1 MPTGR
6 AIIHR
11 TASAIGTAVPAGTAT
26 AGDADGIGRH
36 GLVEGA
42 TGIAREAEID
52 ARLRQIANA
61 DATNNFM
68 DFFLS
73 SLIAAIRQLHTT
85 QTIWRSGNAATS
97 HQ

>member
-1 MPTGR
+1 MVSVD
-6 AIIHR
+6 
-11 TASAIGTAVPAGTAT
+11 TAWSS
-26 AGDADGIGRH
+26 
-36 GLVEGA
+36 GA
-42 TGIAREAEID
+42 TGIAREAEIA

-61 DATNNFM
+61 DTAINFI